1 MTAKVRTTLFIDKDV
16 IVKAKKL
23 GLNLSVVCEN
33 SLIQAIEAMESVYG
47 KQEPR
52 IRPVSN
58 LKKADGGPSRIR
70 TGDYRDVN
78 AVS

>member
-1 MTAKVRTTLFIDKDV
+1 MTDKVRTTLFIDKDV

-47 KQEPR
+47 KNKPKV
-52 IRPVSN
+52 RPVSN
-58 LKKADGGPSRIR
+58 LKNTNGGPSRIR

>member
-1 MTAKVRTTLFIDKDV
+1 MANKVRTTLFIDKDV

-33 SLIQAIEAMESVYG
+33 SLIQAIEAMEGVYG
-47 KQEPR
+47 KHKPK
-52 IRPVSN
+52 IRPVSV
-58 LKKADGGPSRIR
+58 LEKEDGGPSRIR

>member
-1 MTAKVRTTLFIDKDV
+1 
-16 IVKAKKL
+16 
-23 GLNLSVVCEN
+23 VVCEN

-58 LKKADGGPSRIR
+58 LEKADGGPSRIR